1 MHGINRWIGLLSA
14 FCCVLSV
21 ADTGGAPAAKPN
33 ILWLTA
39 EDINPHLGCYGDSYA
54 VTPNL
59 NRLAARGMI
68 YLNCWS
74 SAPVC
79 APARTALISG
89 IWPPAAGAEHMRSM
103 VSLPDSIK
111 MYPQL
116 LREAGYYCCNNAKTD
131 YNFKE
136 PDGGIWNECSKKAH
150 YKNRPAGS
158 PFFAVFNHE
167 ICHESQ
173 IRSRPHTLVHDPA
186 LARIPAYHP
195 DTPEVRR
202 DWAQYY
208 DKITEMDRQVGL
220 KIEDLEKAGLAD
232 ETIIFFFGDNGSGMP
247 RSKRWPYE
255 SGLRVPLIV
264 VIPEKYRHL
273 APPDY
278 TPGGKS
284 SRLVSFMDFAPTLL
298 SLAGNKPPSWMDG
311 RPFMGPFMAPPHE
324 YIFGFRGRMD
334 ERLDLVRSVRD
345 SRYIYIRNYMP
356 HKIYGQ
362 HIAYMF
368 QTPTTRVW
376 KQLFEEGKLNAVQAR
391 FWQPKPP
398 EELYD
403 LQQDPDEVNNLA
415 GSPAHQ
421 DVLNRMRRVL
431 RDWLL
436 KSRDAGFL
444 PEDEIH
450 SRATGSTPY
459 EMARDDKRYPL
470 ARVLDAADAASSL
483 DSGAIP
489 SLKSGLADS
498 DSAVRYWSAL
508 GLLMR
513 GQQTVRQCRDLL
525 AKALEDKAPAVRIVA
540 AEALGRFGE
549 PAEQQKALEV
559 LLALAPQNKNGPYVS
574 IQALNALESL
584 GPLAKSGLDI
594 IKQSGKPAPSA
605 PGRASSYSA
614 RLVEH
619 ILETLQN

>member
-1 MHGINRWIGLLSA
+1 
-14 FCCVLSV
+14 
-21 ADTGGAPAAKPN
+21 
-33 ILWLTA
+33 
-39 EDINPHLGCYGDSYA
+39 
-54 VTPNL
+54 
-59 NRLAARGMI
+59 MI

-136 PDGGIWNECSKKAH
+136 PDGGIWNERSKKAH

-311 RPFMGPFMAPPHE
+311 RPFMGPPHE

-376 KQLFEEGKLNAVQAR
+376 KQLFEEGKLNAVEAR
-391 FWQPKPP
+391 FWQPKPL

-559 LLALAPQNKNGPYVS
+559 LLALAPQDKNGPYVS

-619 ILETLQN
+619 LLETLQN

>member
-1 MHGINRWIGLLSA
+1 
-14 FCCVLSV
+14 
-21 ADTGGAPAAKPN
+21 
-33 ILWLTA
+33 
-39 EDINPHLGCYGDSYA
+39 
-54 VTPNL
+54 
-59 NRLAARGMI
+59 
-68 YLNCWS
+68 
-74 SAPVC
+74 
-79 APARTALISG
+79 
-89 IWPPAAGAEHMRSM
+89 
-103 VSLPDSIK
+103 
-111 MYPQL
+111 
-116 LREAGYYCCNNAKTD
+116 
-131 YNFKE
+131 
-136 PDGGIWNECSKKAH
+136 
-150 YKNRPAGS
+150 
-158 PFFAVFNHE
+158 
-167 ICHESQ
+167 
-173 IRSRPHTLVHDPA
+173 
-186 LARIPAYHP
+186 
-195 DTPEVRR
+195 
-202 DWAQYY
+202 
-208 DKITEMDRQVGL
+208 
-220 KIEDLEKAGLAD
+220 
-232 ETIIFFFGDNGSGMP
+232 
-247 RSKRWPYE
+247 
-255 SGLRVPLIV
+255 LIV

-525 AKALEDKAPAVRIVA
+525 VKALEDKAPAVRIVA

-559 LLALAPQNKNGPYVS
+559 LLALAPQDKNGPYVS

-619 ILETLQN
+619 LLETLQN